1 MKNTKFNLLLTG
13 IILSVALVSCSYM
26 EDASS
31 GPEVTPISAKALNIG
46 ANPGGNVTCSE
57 VATYYGTSFSFSS
70 DRVNWDGS
78 NFDNGWPVG
87 LIVSVQTVDGTD
99 YIDFSYSST
108 THCVGAVI
116 VKGSSDA
123 NIYYYPT
130 GIKSDQALTAPINA
144 SGDPAG
150 LSNLTFCFVECESE
164 PCWTAETAFGGET
177 EGGGSAWWFAFDT
190 QGDLIQKIYAGQK
203 EVPGAYIQYDKVND
217 VITIVLGENLKL
229 QDAVTVTKP
238 HPRTGALVTSTN
250 DEQVKVQGYN
260 ELPASR
266 PSAGLFSLYKGRNL
280 VIQGNGSRYYV
291 IHLDVEV
298 NDCK

>member
-1 MKNTKFNLLLTG
+1 MKRTKLNLLLTG
-13 IILSVALVSCSYM
+13 IIVSFALVSCSYM
-26 EDASS
+26 DDASS
-31 GPEVTPISAKALNIG
+31 GPEVTPVSARALGIG
-46 ANPGGNVTCSE
+46 VNQGGNVTCEE
-57 VATYYGTSFSFSS
+57 VSLFYGGSFTNSS
-70 DRVNWDGS
+70 DRNDWNGS
-78 NFDNGWPVG
+78 QFASAWPAG
-87 LIVSVQTVDGTD
+87 LIVSVQTVDGID
-99 YIDFSYSST
+99 YVDFSYSSS

-116 VKGSSDA
+116 VKGSNDA

-130 GIKSDQALTAPINA
+130 GIKSDQGLIAPVNA
-144 SGDPAG
+144 SGGAAG

-177 EGGGSAWWFAFDT
+177 EGDGSAWWFAFDT

-203 EVPGAYIQYDKVND
+203 EVPGAYVQYDKVND

-238 HPRTGALVTSTN
+238 HPRTGAPVTSTN

-266 PSAGLFSLYKGRNL
+266 PSAGLFKLYKGRNL

-298 NDCK
+298 NDCE